1 MRKSRRT
8 ADRAGLATV
17 CVLAVCAP
25 VSTGWGSETIDPGS
39 PWPKYEVLEL
49 EIPDEVA
56 AGEVSLVE
64 LADLDGD
71 HLLDVLVAWQIG
83 HEGVLVAYPGGDRE
97 WRREHNRPLMGPEV
111 LARTPAAIRHVAVAD
126 MDWDG
131 GIDVIMAVDGRSRLD
146 WFPLAGPRPAE
157 VFRAVTLP
165 GPVTALA
172 AHDYGRRDF
181 AASPV
186 VGLSTAAGPQV
197 ALFPDQRA
205 PAAQEPLLVPSEGP
219 VNEILAGN
227 LDGDAWWDL
236 AVATERGVEI
246 LAGTDSASRSAARR
260 ISVTKRLVDGGAAT
274 GFAVDRFERKT
285 THTVAVIGS
294 RGLVLADPV
303 TERESSFSK
312 GLGPVGDDAWVQ
324 SAWSGVGRGP
334 ALITADADGLRL
346 EGSLELDDGGAWR
359 SAESAILELGG
370 PVVLARAGRISR
382 DPIDDFVV
390 LIEGSNQPVLLLAA
404 PRVTYGVTTEDDHDD
419 GNCDGDCTLREA
431 INAANASAGYDVIR
445 GIAQTFNDFTVA
457 SELPW
462 LTDPVGLNIP
472 PDITWYIRG
481 DSCTAG
487 CYGLFV
493 DADGCGADQVEILNF
508 AKTPGGSRGIGL
520 FIRNSYHSWLNNV
533 TASDNQGRGVYLE
546 DSSDT
551 HLTGWFDDNGG
562 HGVHMVPGP
571 GSLSANNHLSYMSAL
586 RNNESGVR
594 IQEVPDTMIGGTG
607 GGEQALVAGNTMSGI
622 YISGLGATGTS
633 IAGARTTHL
642 TTSGNGIHAVYLLTA
657 GVTTVGSPITGG
669 ENTFDDSGSDGI
681 RITNSTASHQI
692 VNSAIQDNEENGIAI
707 LGSSNVEIGPDVSAM
722 HNTQHGILIGK
733 NGAVPSHHI
742 TVEDSVA
749 GSGLGLPIIRGNQWF
764 GIEIDDG
771 YSNTIGSLDHGN
783 KITDNGWGGVRIRGT
798 GAQFNTV
805 KDNVIGVIEA
815 GTITLANRGPG
826 LVVVDSPA
834 NVIGGSQGEG
844 NTIAFNQGHGIS
856 VTTADAVGVNLR
868 YNSIYENDGIGIDLG
883 TDGVTP
889 PDPNDADTG
898 PNHLM
903 NQPLILWAE
912 SCGGSAWVSGVRD
925 SGSGFFV
932 HDVYAGGSCD
942 PTGWGEGL
950 EHHAVFATTHQTSGR
965 YRFSAET
972 SGLRL
977 GTRITAMTTD
987 FLASSSEFSN
997 CIELTSGRAGDT
1009 TADCVFAAD
1018 DLSGVIRVADD
1029 PGHLTPG
1036 NPDVDGDG
1044 DVDADDL
1051 QLDVVRVF
1059 F

>member
-1 MRKSRRT
+1 VSIP
-8 ADRAGLATV
+8 AGWA
-17 CVLAVCAP
+17 
-25 VSTGWGSETIDPGS
+25 SETLDPGS

-56 AGEVSLVE
+56 EGEVSVVE
-64 LADLDGD
+64 LADLDRD
-71 HLLDVLVAWQIG
+71 HLLDLLVAWQVG
-83 HEGVLVAYPGGDRE
+83 DEGVLVAYPGGDRE
-97 WRREHNRPLMGPEV
+97 WRREHQRPLMGPV
-111 LARTPAAIRHVAVAD
+111 LLARTPAAIRHVAIAD

-197 ALFPDQRA
+197 ALFPDQQA
-205 PAAQEPLLVPSEGP
+205 PAAQAPLLVPSEGP

-236 AVATERGVEI
+236 AVATDRGVEI

-260 ISVTKRLVDGGAAT
+260 ISVTKRLVDGGMAT
-274 GFAVDRFERKT
+274 GVAIDRFERKT
-285 THTVAVIGS
+285 THGLAVAGP
-294 RGLVLADPV
+294 RGLVLADPA
-303 TERESSFSK
+303 TNRESSMLK
-312 GLGPVGDDAWVQ
+312 GLGMPDQGGWVQ

-334 ALITADADGLRL
+334 ALITVDADGLRL
-346 EGSLELDDGGAWR
+346 EGSLELDDGGDWR

-370 PVVLARAGRISR
+370 PVALARAGRISR
-382 DPIDDFVV
+382 DPVDDLVV
-390 LIEGSNQPVLLLAA
+390 LIEGSNHPVLLLAA

-419 GNCDGDCTLREA
+419 GTCDGNCTLREA

-445 GIAQTFNDFTVA
+445 AISLTINDFTVTT
-457 SELPW
+457 ELPW

-487 CYGLFV
+487 CFGLFV
-493 DADGCGADQVEILNF
+493 DADGCGADLVVMEDF
-508 AKTPGGSRGIGL
+508 SETPGGARGIGL
-520 FIRNSYHSWLNNV
+520 FVRNSYHSWLNNV
-533 TASDNQGRGVYLE
+533 GGRSNDGRGAYVE
-546 DSSDT
+546 DTTDT
-551 HLTGWFDDNGG
+551 RLTGWFENNGG
-562 HGVHMVPGP
+562 HGVHIVPGP
-571 GSLSANNHLSYMSAL
+571 GGLSADNHLSYLSA
-586 RNNESGVR
+586 RSNGESGIR
-594 IQEVPDTMIGGTG
+594 IQEVPDTMIGGTTG
-607 GGEQALVAGNTMSGI
+607 SELAAVIGNTMSGV
-622 YISGLGATGTS
+622 YISGLAATGTS
-633 IAGARTTHL
+633 IAGL
-642 TTSGNGIHAVYLLTA
+642 YTSDATVQGNGDHAVYLLTA

-669 ENTFDDSGSDGI
+669 ENTFDDSGSDGV

-692 VNSAIQDNEENGIAI
+692 VNSTIQDNGENGIAI
-707 LGSSNVEIGPDVSAM
+707 LGSSGVEIGPNVISRDNM
-722 HNTQHGILIGK
+722 QHGILIGK
-733 NGAVPSHHI
+733 NGAIPSNNI
-742 TVEDSVA
+742 TVEDSTI
-749 GSGLGLPIIRGNQWF
+749 GFTGGLPIVPGNHWF
-764 GIEIDDG
+764 GIDIDG
-771 YSNTIGSLDHGN
+771 GSFNSIGTPGHGN
-783 KITDNGWGGVRIRGT
+783 FIADNGWGGIRIRGT

-805 KDNVIGVIEA
+805 RDNTIGIDQS
-815 GTITLANRGPG
+815 GLITPGNHGPG
-826 LVVVDSPA
+826 VLVVDSPY
-834 NVIGGSQGEG
+834 NVIGGAQGEG
-844 NTIAFNQGHGIS
+844 NTVTHNEGHGIS

-868 YNSIYENDGIGIDLG
+868 YNSIYDNDGIGIDLG

-950 EHHAVFATTHQTSGR
+950 EHHAVFATTRQTPGR

-997 CIELTSGRAGDT
+997 CVELTSGRAGDT

-1018 DLSGVIRVADD
+1018 DLGGVIRVADD

-1036 NPDVDGDG
+1036 NPDADGDG